1 MFSKGVIYMVVS
13 TFLFAMMNVLVKTV
27 SNIPAVEIV
36 FFRSVVSL
44 VISVG
49 MLQMNGVSL
58 FGKKKNRLL
67 LILRGSCGAVA
78 LVMYFFL
85 LQVIPLATAV
95 VLQFL
100 APVFTTILGIFIVKE
115 KVNPVQWLFFMLAFL
130 GVFIVYGFDTRI
142 TPWYLLLGVMASMF
156 AGLAYN
162 FIRKIRMSEHPLV
175 IVLYFPLVT
184 GPLTGAWSALN
195 WVQPQGM
202 EWLYLL
208 LIGVLTQFAQYFMTR
223 SYQTE
228 ELSKVSS
235 INYTGIIYALSFGWI
250 FFDEQFNFMTYL
262 GMALVIVGVIM
273 NVWYKNLRELKKD

>member
-1 MFSKGVIYMVVS
+1 MFSKGVLYMILS
-13 TFLFAMMNVLVKTV
+13 TFLFAMMNVLVKLV

-49 MLQMNGVSL
+49 LLRASGVPL
-58 FGKKKNRLL
+58 FGKSSNRLL
-67 LILRGSCGAVA
+67 LVLRGLSGAVA
-78 LVMYFFL
+78 LVLYFFL

-115 KVNPVQWLFFMLAFL
+115 RVKPFQWLFFLFAFL
-130 GVFIVYGFDTRI
+130 GVFTVQGFDTRV
-142 TPWYLLLGVMASMF
+142 TPFYILLGVSASIF

-162 FIRKIRMSEHPLV
+162 FIRKINTKEHPLV

-184 GPLTGAWSALN
+184 GPLTGVYSAFN
-195 WVQPQGM
+195 WVQPQGL
-202 EWLYLL
+202 EWLYLV
-208 LIGVLTQFAQYFMTR
+208 LIGILTQFAQYFMTK
-223 SYQTE
+223 SYQVE

-235 INYTGIIYALSFGWI
+235 INYTGIIYALTFGWI
-250 FFDEQFNFMTYL
+250 FFGEQFNFMTYL
-262 GMALVIVGVIM
+262 GRGLVILGVVM
-273 NVWYKNLRELKKD
+273 NVWYKNLREAKKA